1 LPGDCFQ
8 CDALEIHGPNG
19 ADLRKER
26 IMNAHLR
33 QLFVASTFA
42 VATVG
47 VSAQT
52 TAPKAV
58 QTTPAPAQSAATPPA
73 TTQAQRDFEAAK
85 AACQT
90 ERTKNALN
98 ECLRRAEDTYN
109 KATGVPGAPLGGVG
123 GSASGSPVGGGT
135 NSAKQRS

>member
-1 LPGDCFQ
+1 
-8 CDALEIHGPNG
+8 
-19 ADLRKER
+19 
-26 IMNAHLR
+26 MNTHLR
-33 QLFVASTFA
+33 QLLVASTLA

-58 QTTPAPAQSAATPPA
+58 ETRPAPPQSATAPPA

-90 ERTKNALN
+90 ETTKNALN
-98 ECLRRAEDTYN
+98 ECLRRAEDAYN
-109 KATGVPGAPLGGVG
+109 KATGAPGAPVSGGTQ
-123 GSASGSPVGGGT
+123 SGSGT
-135 NSAKQRS
+135 NSARQRS